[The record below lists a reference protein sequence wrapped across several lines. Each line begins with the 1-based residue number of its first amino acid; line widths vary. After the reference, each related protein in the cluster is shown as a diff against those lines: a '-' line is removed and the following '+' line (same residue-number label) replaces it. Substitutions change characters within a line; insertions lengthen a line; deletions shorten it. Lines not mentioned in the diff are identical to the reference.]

1 MKLYFVRHATAA
13 RKGTWSK
20 DDDLRPLTRVGRAR
34 FRTAVESLISAGA
47 LSPDRILT
55 SPLVRAVQT
64 AAILDKALGGGVPIQ
79 EEWRLGHSFDMSD
92 LRALLAQ
99 ERGVRSLA
107 IVGHN
112 PSMCEVLSQL
122 TGIGDLDLRKGAVA
136 LVEITDP
143 KMPAGRL
150 MWLAPPTLFGPCP

>member
-13 RKGTWSK
+13 RKSTWRK
-20 DDDLRPLTRVGRAR
+20 DDDLRPLTRTGRVR
-34 FRTAVESLISAGA
+34 FATAVDSLISAGV
-47 LSPDRILT
+47 LSPQKILT
-55 SPLVRAVQT
+55 SPLVRAVQS
-64 AAILDKALGGGVPIQ
+64 AAILDKALGGGVPI
-79 EEWRLGHSFDMSD
+79 EEEYRLGHSFDLND
-92 LRALLAQ
+92 LRVLLAQ
-99 ERGVRSLA
+99 KPRVSRLA

-122 TGIGDLDLRKGAVA
+122 TGEGDLDLRKGAVA
-136 LVEITDP
+136 LVEITDA

>member
-13 RKGTWSK
+13 RKSTWRK
-20 DDDLRPLTRVGRAR
+20 DDDLRPLTRTGRAR
-34 FRTAVESLISAGA
+34 FTTAVDSL
-47 LSPDRILT
+47 
-55 SPLVRAVQT
+55 SPLVRAVQS
-64 AAILDKALGGGVPIQ
+64 AAILDKALGGGVPI
-79 EEWRLGHSFDMSD
+79 EEEYRLGHSFDLND
-92 LRALLAQ
+92 LRVLLAQ
-99 ERGVRSLA
+99 RPRVGRLA

-122 TGIGDLDLRKGAVA
+122 TGEGDLDLRKGAVA
-136 LVEITDP
+136 LVEITDA

>member
-13 RKGTWSK
+13 RKSTWHT
-20 DDDLRPLTRVGRAR
+20 DDDLRPLTRAGRSR
-34 FRTAVESLISAGA
+34 FRMAAESLVASGS

-64 AAILDKALGGGVPIQ
+64 AAILDKALGGGIPIE
-79 EEWRLGHSFDMSD
+79 EEWRLGHSFDVSD

-99 ERGVRSLA
+99 KPRVRSLA

-112 PSMCEVLSQL
+112 PSMCEVLAHI
-122 TGIGDLDLRKGAVA
+122 TGDSDIDLRKGAVA
-136 LVEITDP
+136 LIEITDA
-143 KMPAGRL
+143 KMPSGKL
-150 MWLAPPTLFGPCP
+150 MWLAPPSIFGPCA

>member
-13 RKGTWSK
+13 RKSTWGK

-34 FRTAVESLISAGA
+34 FRTAAESLIAAGVLA
-47 LSPDRILT
+47 PDRILT

-64 AAILDKALGGGVPIQ
+64 AAILDKALGGGIPIR
-79 EEWRLGHSFDMSD
+79 EEFRLGHSFDVSD

-99 ERGVRSLA
+99 KPRVRSLA

-112 PSMCEVLSQL
+112 PSMCEVLSHI
-122 TGIGDLDLRKGAVA
+122 TGDSELDLRKGAVA
-136 LVEITDP
+136 LVEISDAAA
-143 KMPAGRL
+143 PAGRL
-150 MWLAPPTLFGPCP
+150 MWLAPPTLFTPR

>member
-13 RKGTWSK
+13 RKSTWRK

-34 FRTAVESLISAGA
+34 FRAAMESLIAAGM

-55 SPLVRAVQT
+55 SPLVRAVQS
-64 AAILDKALGGGVPIQ
+64 AAILNKALGGGVPVE
-79 EEWRLGHSFDMSD
+79 EEWRLGHTFDVND
-92 LRALLAQ
+92 LRALLA
-99 ERGVRSLA
+99 RKPRVKSLA

-112 PSMCEVLSQL
+112 PSMCEVLSQI
-122 TGIGDLDLRKGAVA
+122 TGNGDLDLRKGAVA